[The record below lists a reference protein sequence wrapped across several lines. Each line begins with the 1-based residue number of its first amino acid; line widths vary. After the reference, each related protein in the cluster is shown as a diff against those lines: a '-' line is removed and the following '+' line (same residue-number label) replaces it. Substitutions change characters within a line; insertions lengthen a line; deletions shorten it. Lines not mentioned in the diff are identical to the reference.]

1 MCANYDKKE
10 KRPAAAGG
18 EGGGGPL
25 EDTDVGL
32 NSAAACGRACWFL

>member
-10 KRPAAAGG
+10 KRPAAAG
-18 EGGGGPL
+18 EGGGPL